1 MTVTIRADADT
12 QALAEKAIAVQDGCN
27 GRGLAGRFAEV
38 VRELFVRCAGTPVY
52 MPGRGSNQTTRKGTF
67 RCP

>member
-1 MTVTIRADADT
+1 MTVTIRAGADI
-12 QALAEKAIAVQDGCN
+12 QALAEKAIAVQDACN
-27 GRGLAGRFAEV
+27 SCRLARRFAEV

-52 MPGRGSNQTTRKGTF
+52 MAGRGSNQTTRKGTF